1 MDFLSLYLMFKLTG
15 RQCRKRN
22 IIAAA
27 VIGAALGT
35 AEILFVPSSLGKIT
49 EVITSAATAF
59 LMVLISH
66 GRDKQ
71 ALRSVLRES
80 VILWGAG
87 ALLGGMMTAI
97 SELLPKSAYH
107 GELGGGFG
115 EIFILCAAVSCLIIR
130 VASSVKAKKTLPVEF
145 IYEGK
150 TYAFTGLCD
159 SGSFACDPITLTPV
173 IIVSCDVLGE
183 LSDRLETGEEMN
195 LRMIPIKT
203 AAGEKLLRGFV
214 PDNVKVAEREVK
226 AIIASS
232 GTEERFGGCAC
243 LIPSKLI

>member
-1 MDFLSLYLMFKLTG
+1 MFKLTG

-80 VILWGAG
+80 VILWGQAR
-87 ALLGGMMTAI
+87 
-97 SELLPKSAYH
+97 
-107 GELGGGFG
+107 
-115 EIFILCAAVSCLIIR
+115 CL
-130 VASSVKAKKTLPVEF
+130 
-145 IYEGK
+145 
-150 TYAFTGLCD
+150 
-159 SGSFACDPITLTPV
+159 
-173 IIVSCDVLGE
+173 
-183 LSDRLETGEEMN
+183 
-195 LRMIPIKT
+195 
-203 AAGEKLLRGFV
+203 
-214 PDNVKVAEREVK
+214 AE
-226 AIIASS
+226 
-232 GTEERFGGCAC
+232 
-243 LIPSKLI
+243 